1 MGGEPDYFEHWPMY
15 ERVSGSCDF
24 PISRM
29 LEGTSDDIRLKLT
42 PLNDKALSYIEKLP
56 TLFMSELYSRD
67 NVEYITLR
75 LGVISNLRTVNK
87 NVEFDFRITHSQ
99 DDVVVINKE
108 LYQTALE
115 LGAYGLKR
123 THWGIKARD
132 LNQTL
137 ALLNITTRS
146 TPLPPTEALPD
157 EVDNYPIIDNVQ
169 SFMARVLEQDHEED
183 AEIFY
188 RGHSDVSYELAPSV
202 FRKNKKGNFKH
213 LHSESNLVREAL
225 TARPTEFVDDK
236 TMLDKL
242 VRMQHYGLPTR
253 LLDMTSNPLIALY
266 FACCDISNNENTNE
280 VDGHVIIFKTK
291 RDRIKFFDSDTVSC
305 ISNISML
312 SQTLK
317 DQLDCKMDKEAFN
330 KTEAC
335 QKLIHYIKD
344 EKPYFKDVIIPSD
357 LERLIFVKG
366 RNNNERMSSQ
376 SGAFLLFGNNA
387 VYPDLV
393 SNPDDAMQE
402 FKVEKI
408 VIRNKA
414 RILKEL
420 ARLNIQHLNN
430 VYKLYSNFRNI
441 IISLINYRVIRNEG
455 IFSILT

>member
-1 MGGEPDYFEHWPMY
+1 MFNLIMGGEPDYFEHWPMY
-15 ERVSGSCDF
+15 ERISGSCDF

-67 NVEYITLR
+67 KVEYITLR

-253 LLDMTSNPLIALY
+253 LLDITSNPLIALY

-366 RNNNERMSSQ
+366 RYNNERMSSQ

-420 ARLNIQHLNN
+420 ARLNITDAT
-430 VYKLYSNFRNI
+430 VYQGMERTMKLI
-441 IISLINYRVIRNEG
+441 AAQ
-455 IFSILT
+455 FSAGD

>member
-1 MGGEPDYFEHWPMY
+1 MFNLIMGGEPDYFEHWPMY

-169 SFMARVLEQDHEED
+169 ISPENICPCGDSL
-183 AEIFY
+183 
-188 RGHSDVSYELAPSV
+188 
-202 FRKNKKGNFKH
+202 KKYADCCLPRNGIYKKH
-213 LHSESNLVREAL
+213 IDIWF
-225 TARPTEFVDDK
+225 PF
-236 TMLDKL
+236 
-242 VRMQHYGLPTR
+242 
-253 LLDMTSNPLIALY
+253 PL
-266 FACCDISNNENTNE
+266 N
-280 VDGHVIIFKTK
+280 
-291 RDRIKFFDSDTVSC
+291 
-305 ISNISML
+305 
-312 SQTLK
+312 
-317 DQLDCKMDKEAFN
+317 
-330 KTEAC
+330 
-335 QKLIHYIKD
+335 
-344 EKPYFKDVIIPSD
+344 
-357 LERLIFVKG
+357 
-366 RNNNERMSSQ
+366 
-376 SGAFLLFGNNA
+376 
-387 VYPDLV
+387 
-393 SNPDDAMQE
+393 
-402 FKVEKI
+402 VEPI
-408 VIRNKA
+408 
-414 RILKEL
+414 
-420 ARLNIQHLNN
+420 
-430 VYKLYSNFRNI
+430 
-441 IISLINYRVIRNEG
+441 
-455 IFSILT
+455 